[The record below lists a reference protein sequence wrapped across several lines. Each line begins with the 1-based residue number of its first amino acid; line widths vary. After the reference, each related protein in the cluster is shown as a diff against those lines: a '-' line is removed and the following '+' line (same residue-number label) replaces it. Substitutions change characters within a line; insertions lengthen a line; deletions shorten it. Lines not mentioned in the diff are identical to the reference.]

1 MSIGSLAY
9 PRDPAQYELLGVV
22 GTGGSSVVHRARCVP
37 LDEEVAVKIINLDG
51 GNISMCQFAHEATL
65 MRKSN
70 HPNVLRMKGSF
81 ICGSEL
87 WLVIQFHPH
96 GSVYDVMTSHHTNGF
111 RDESL
116 VLSIL
121 VQVLEGIKYF
131 HSIGALHRDLKA
143 ANLLVARN
151 GDIRLSDFGVSVTAN
166 ECPESSKQFAGSPC
180 WMAPEALS
188 TAGYQAASDIW
199 ALGITAIEL
208 LCGKP
213 PHHKH
218 KPVKVFSLVL
228 RGEAP
233 TVKSVS
239 PQRAA
244 EISPD
249 LHDFISKCLIKDTE
263 KRWTAAQLQK
273 HRVLQRFK
281 VPGTAAAYMR
291 NKLAEYGTP
300 DICASESGSYQCS
313 SGVALSVMSSQSEG
327 TWDYPA
333 VNEAAEVSETDP
345 NSWRHRLQKNHKHE
359 FNRFERCGVLFQSGR
374 LIVYSAKCKMSL
386 VTVALHEYE
395 VDPSEY
401 KSKILTDKFIDTITS
416 HHHQCSLSCKA
427 LWEDGNRAVFWVTE
441 SKASSSLALLIS
453 TSGKLGGGD
462 VQRIT
467 SQLIQSVAM
476 LHSQDLIHGQLTS
489 HHVYVVEQYK
499 VKFDFATAL
508 IVEAASVATSTPR
521 EWIRPPCGMAVESLL
536 APEVLGGTKTK
547 AADTYGIGIIV
558 LHMVSGKFPFRE
570 FGAAD
575 ASTITQEKQLGR
587 PPIDLQALPITWR
600 SFVSQC
606 LAVASNRPQ
615 MSELIDHTAL
625 QGVVALLPNIDDS
638 TSTLATCP
646 ACLGPPTD
654 SRRLDCEHCVCLKCS
669 EQAHAFS
676 TKMHSLLRHTSG
688 WAFGEPSRAFV
699 CPQCGAATYLC
710 ERGVESLPLGVIKVP
725 ICDHCEEKP
734 AETECDQCMVTMCQ
748 GCSSALHKRGRF
760 KNHTVKPLIA
770 VLAGERD
777 NQLEN
782 LHPGDDAAG
791 VVERLRERGE
801 TLKSSTVRLEKH
813 LQTLKSDASNA
824 KEQIKAWGVK
834 LHEIVTKHQDSLLSR
849 IDQIEAARTTTCKSQ
864 LELAEILSNQIDV
877 VLSSSALDADGGL
890 SGVAL
895 RRFQSLLATPCAS
908 DPQRC
913 DITFTGDLDQLSSK
927 VAKLGTLTISASQ
940 LAWSAPPGP
949 AADRASRT
957 VVVLAAV
964 ILSSIAAPPV
974 PVVQYS
980 YYRVIPIGIPSHSN
994 WKIRQ
999 LLVFSP
1005 EGGNIADTTEKVTA
1019 SGSVEGFGPD
1029 QIINGGGT
1037 WCSPEGSGDSSWLQY
1052 RLQPGEEVSTV
1063 VVRSYPQQ
1071 EHAPNSIQLEGSTDG
1086 EHFTAICTEEVQTTG
1101 TACWDCLIAVP

>member
-9 PRDPAQYELLGVV
+9 PRDPTQYELLGVV

-51 GNISMCQFAHEATL
+51 GDISMCQFAHEATL

-87 WLVIQFHPH
+87 WLVLQFHPH
-96 GSVYDVMTSHHTNGF
+96 GSVFDVMTSHHSSGF
-111 RDESL
+111 RDECL
-116 VLSIL
+116 VVSVLI
-121 VQVLEGIKYF
+121 QALEGLKYF

-151 GDIRLSDFGVSVTAN
+151 GDIRLSDFGVSIISDN
-166 ECPESSKQFAGSPC
+166 LCPDSKQFAGSPC

-233 TVKSVS
+233 TIKSMY

-244 EISPD
+244 DISPD
-249 LHDFISKCLIKDTE
+249 MHDFISKCLVKDTE
-263 KRWTAAQLQK
+263 KRWTAVQLLK
-273 HRVLQRFK
+273 HRIFQRFK
-281 VPGTAAAYMR
+281 VPGTAGAFMR
-291 NKLAEYGTP
+291 SKLSEYGTP
-300 DICASESGSYQCS
+300 EVCGSDSGSYQCS
-313 SGVALSVMSSQSEG
+313 SGATLSVMSHNGDGGNWEFPDVKDKIKSMSE
-327 TWDYPA
+327 
-333 VNEAAEVSETDP
+333 SDP
-345 NSWRHRLQKNHKHE
+345 NAWRYPLEANHKQE
-359 FNRFERCGVLFQSGR
+359 FSRLERCGVLFQSGR
-374 LIVYSAKCKMSL
+374 LIVYSAKCKMSF

-401 KSKILTDKFIDTITS
+401 QSRILTDSFIDSITS
-416 HHHQCSLSCKA
+416 HHHYCSLSCKA
-427 LWEDGNRAVFWVTE
+427 LWEDGSRAVYWVTE
-441 SKASSSLALLIS
+441 SKASSSLALLIG

-467 SQLIQSVAM
+467 SQLIQSIVT
-476 LHSQDLIHGQLTS
+476 LHSQNLVHGQLTT

-499 VKFDFATAL
+499 VKFDYATAL
-508 IVEAASVATSTPR
+508 IVEAAAVATATPP
-521 EWIRPPCGMAVESLL
+521 EWIRPACGMSVEGLL
-536 APEVLGGTKTK
+536 APEVLGGMKTK
-547 AADTYGIGIIV
+547 AADTYGIGLIV

-575 ASTITQEKQLGR
+575 AMTITQEKQLGR

-606 LAVASNRPQ
+606 LAVASSRPLA
-615 MSELIDHTAL
+615 SELLDHTAL
-625 QGVVALLPNIDDS
+625 QGVVALLPNTDDS

-654 SRRLDCEHCVCLKCS
+654 SRRLDCEHCICLQCAEK
-669 EQAHAFS
+669 AHAFS

-699 CPQCGAATYLC
+699 CPQCGAPTYLC
-710 ERGVESLPLGVIKVP
+710 ESGVESLPLGVIKVP
-725 ICDHCEEKP
+725 VCDHCEEKP
-734 AETECDQCMVTMCQ
+734 AETECEQCMVTMCQ
-748 GCSSALHKRGRF
+748 GCSSSLHKRGRF

-770 VLAGERD
+770 VQAGERD
-777 NQLEN
+777 AGLEF
-782 LHPGDDAAG
+782 LSDDASG
-791 VVERLRERGE
+791 IVDRLRERGE
-801 TLKSSTVRLEKH
+801 TLKTSNVRLDSH
-813 LQTLKSDASNA
+813 LRALKADAASA
-824 KEQIKAWGVK
+824 KEQIGAWGIK
-834 LHEIVTKHQDSLLSR
+834 LHDLISKQQEILLSR

-864 LELAEILSNQIDV
+864 LELSTILSNQIEV
-877 VLSSSALDADGGL
+877 VLSSAVQDADGGM

-913 DITFTGDLDQLSSK
+913 DIMFTGDLDMLAAK
-927 VAKLGTLTISASQ
+927 VAKLGTLSISASQ

-957 VVVLAAV
+957 VVALAAV
-964 ILSSIAAPPV
+964 VICSVGSPV
-974 PVVQYS
+974 PGELFS
-980 YYRVIPIGIPSHSN
+980 YYRVVPKGIPDTSN
-994 WKIRQ
+994 WKVRQ

-1005 EGGNIADTTEKVTA
+1005 AGGNIANKSEKVTA
-1019 SGSVEGFGPD
+1019 SGSIEGFGPD
-1029 QIINGGGT
+1029 QIINTGGT
-1037 WCSPEGSGDSSWLQY
+1037 WCAPEGTGDNTWLQY
-1052 RLQPGEEVSTV
+1052 TPEAGEEVSTV

-1071 EHAPNSIQLEGSTDG
+1071 EHCPDSIQLEGSTDG
-1086 EHFTAICTEEVQTTG
+1086 ENFTAICTEEVQKSG
-1101 TACWDCLIAVP
+1101 TACWDCLISVP